1 MLDTTK
7 VIDATMPITVLT
19 ALSASLPG
27 KNIVVVQNADAA
39 ADDGNYWVFSVTSAD
54 GTIDASDTVNLLGTL
69 STGEDNS
76 IAIGDIIAA

>member
-1 MLDTTK
+1 MLDTAK
-7 VIDATMPITVLT
+7 VIDATNAHYGIDGITGLT
-19 ALSASLPG
+19 AG

-54 GTIDASDTVNLLGTL
+54 GTIDAGDTVNLLGTL

-76 IAIGDIIAA
+76 IALGDIIAA